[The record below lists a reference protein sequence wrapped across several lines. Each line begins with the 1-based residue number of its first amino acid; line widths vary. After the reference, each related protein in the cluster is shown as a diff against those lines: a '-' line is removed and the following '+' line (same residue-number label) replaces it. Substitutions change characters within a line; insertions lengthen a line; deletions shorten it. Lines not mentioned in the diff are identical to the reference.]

1 MIDVQTRDGV
11 AVVRI
16 EHGKANALDMELM
29 GDLSAALQ
37 QLRQGGTTAAVLT
50 GTGNIFGAGVDLFR
64 VLDGG
69 DAYAREFVP
78 ELARFLGDLFQF
90 PLPLVAAV
98 NGHAVAGG
106 CIVACACDYR
116 IMAEGK
122 GTIGVPELLV
132 GVPFPTVAIEVM
144 RFAVPQHEL
153 QALIYTGRTCGAEE
167 ALRRG
172 LVNEIAAPD
181 QLLTRA
187 REMARQLGAIPGAVF
202 TATKRALRHDTA
214 ARVRDDG
221 SLAEVVRQWSSADTR
236 AHIQQYLDRTVRK
249 SRQEAP

>member
-16 EHGKANALDMELM
+16 EHGKANALDTELM
-29 GDLSAALQ
+29 RDLSASLQ
-37 QLRQGGTTAAVLT
+37 QLRQHGAKAAVLT

-64 VLDGG
+64 VLSGG
-69 DAYAREFVP
+69 DAYAAEFVP
-78 ELARFLGDLFQF
+78 ELAHFLVELFAF
-90 PLPLVAAV
+90 PLPLVAAI
-98 NGHAVAGG
+98 NGHAIAGG
-106 CIVACACDYR
+106 CIVACTCDYR

-132 GVPFPTVAIEVM
+132 GVPFPTVAIEIM
-144 RFAVPQHEL
+144 RFAVPPHEL
-153 QALIYTGRTCGAEE
+153 QALIYTGRTCGADE

-172 LVNEIAAPD
+172 LVNEVATGD

-187 REMARQLGAIPGAVF
+187 RDVAQQLGAIPSPVF
-202 TATKRALRHDTA
+202 SATKRALRHDTA
-214 ARVRDDG
+214 ARVRDDHT
-221 SLAEVVRQWSSADTR
+221 LADVVRHWSSAGTR

-249 SRQEAP
+249 SR